1 MPKQSTTG
9 SQMFTVD
16 QFLGINESGD
26 GDTELKMG
34 EASKMENFTITDAYN
49 LALRPGVRRLD
60 STEERTPAP
69 ILAAWAGF
77 LNDREYLVICDF
89 YSGTDRIFMYE
100 QTAKGG
106 HALVYNQ
113 AGSLGLTSG
122 EDIVRIF
129 TFNGE
134 LYIMSSENTMVYD
147 GEEFAA
153 RSPYVP
159 LVIAGAAPAGGGTTL
174 ENINLLTPLRR
185 INYSAD
191 GETAAYALP
200 TEAVGVESVTID
212 NEVFT
217 PEKVGSFDS
226 TTGQFN
232 FLTAPIKGVGNV
244 EITYTANI
252 AESNQTKLD
261 ILNCALREE
270 YNGSTDTRLFV
281 AGNGSNV
288 CYYTGVTQDGEP
300 SALYFPAMN
309 EIAVDMSGS
318 SITGLVRHY
327 SKLLVFKN
335 DCTHSI
341 SYEPVTLTD
350 GSTVAGFYLRPINR
364 EFGNEV
370 MGQVQTVNNYPR
382 TITKAGIYEWRITSS
397 YYKDERYANRI
408 SDMVDQSLKKA
419 DISKIVTCDDDYDKT
434 YYLFLNDDEGTVLVN
449 RYELNKGAVWCVYKG
464 NMFRNIRYAMVFGG
478 EVVFING
485 TEAFTL
491 DSGMTYDAAPEV
503 NGAPTA
509 IPAVWESGFMH
520 FGADFRRKYSS
531 EVYLSIRP
539 NTRSEVIVTA
549 ETDKRDDYIEKT
561 VSNNVIDFS
570 NISFSEW
577 TFNTFNRPTINRVRL
592 KVKKFIYY
600 KLIFRIDKPGARG
613 TILAVDQKVRYGSM
627 AK

>member
-1 MPKQSTTG
+1 MARQSTTG

-16 QFLGINESGD
+16 KFLGLNESGD
-26 GDTELKMG
+26 GDTELQMG
-34 EASKMENFTITDAYN
+34 EASRMENFTITDAYN
-49 LALRPGVRRLD
+49 LALRPGIRRLD
-60 STEERTPAP
+60 STEVRTPTP

-89 YSGTDRIFMYE
+89 YSGADRIFMYE
-100 QTAKGG
+100 QTATGG
-106 HALVYNQ
+106 HALVYDQ
-113 AGSLGLTSG
+113 AGSLGLTSE

-129 TFNGE
+129 PFNGE
-134 LYIMSSENTMVYD
+134 LYIMSSENTVVYD
-147 GEEFAA
+147 GEEFVS

-159 LVIAGAAPAGGGTTL
+159 LVIAGASPAGGGTTL

-191 GETAAYALP
+191 GETVAYVLP
-200 TEAVGVESVTID
+200 TEAVGVVSVAID
-212 NEVFT
+212 NEAFA
-217 PEKVGSFDS
+217 PEEVGSFDANS
-226 TTGQFN
+226 GKFN

-244 EITYTANI
+244 EFTYTANV
-252 AESNQTKLD
+252 AESNQTRLD
-261 ILNCALREE
+261 ILNCSLHEE

-281 AGNGSNV
+281 AGNGSNI
-288 CYYTGVTQDGEP
+288 CFYTGVTQDGEP

-309 EIAVDMSGS
+309 EVAVDMSGS
-318 SITGLVRHY
+318 AITGLVRHY

-350 GSTVAGFYLRPINR
+350 GSTVAGFYLRPMNK

-382 TITKAGIYEWRITSS
+382 TITKAGVYEWRITSS

-419 DISKIVTCDDDYDKT
+419 DINKIVTCDDDYDKT
-434 YYLFLNDDEGTVLVN
+434 YYMFLNDDEGTVLVN
-449 RYELNKGAVWCVYKG
+449 RYELNKGSVWCIYKSA
-464 NMFRNIRYAMVFGG
+464 MFRNIRYAMVFGG
-478 EVVFING
+478 EVVFVNG

-503 NGAPTA
+503 GGTPTA

-539 NTRSEVIVTA
+539 NTRSEIIVTA

-577 TFNTFNRPTINRVRL
+577 TFNTFTRPTINRVRL